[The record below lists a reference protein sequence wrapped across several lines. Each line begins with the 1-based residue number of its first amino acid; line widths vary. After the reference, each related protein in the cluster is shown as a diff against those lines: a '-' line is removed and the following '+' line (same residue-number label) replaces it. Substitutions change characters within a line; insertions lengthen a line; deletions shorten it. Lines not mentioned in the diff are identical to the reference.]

1 MSSSLSL
8 KSPMPVLSLPTRWSS
23 VILVMASTWLAV
35 FFTEEMLS
43 PRMST
48 LPLPPSRPRGASS
61 SLTGV
66 QLDSRLESTTNHQ
79 LLFLEE
85 ILPRLLAPSAC
96 CPTPLLLLRLGPGL
110 TTSLTSCMP
119 RGLLFTG
126 MLERVWRK
134 ENSLKLVRILPLLRR
149 IMRRLALTLLRLKME
164 KVVKSTNQFFYL
176 KNRNL
181 ANVFGYFIW
190 PFFVITHM

>member
-1 MSSSLSL
+1 M
-8 KSPMPVLSLPTRWSS
+8 
-23 VILVMASTWLAV
+23 
-35 FFTEEMLS
+35 
-43 PRMST
+43 

-61 SLTGV
+61 LLTGV
-66 QLDSRLESTTNHQ
+66 PLDSRLESTTNPQ
-79 LLFLEE
+79 LLYLEE

-134 ENSLKLVRILPLLRR
+134 ENSLKLVRIWLLLRR

-164 KVVKSTNQFFYL
+164 KMM
-176 KNRNL
+176 KNIREI
-181 ANVFGYFIW
+181 F
-190 PFFVITHM
+190 